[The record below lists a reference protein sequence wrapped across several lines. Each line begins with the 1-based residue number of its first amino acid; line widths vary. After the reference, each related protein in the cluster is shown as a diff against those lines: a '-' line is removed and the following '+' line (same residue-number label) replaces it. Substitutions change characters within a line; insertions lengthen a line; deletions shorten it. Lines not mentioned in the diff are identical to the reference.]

1 MKNSKYIL
9 MLFAA
14 FVAGIMVTGC
24 SESNELTE
32 IVKPKEANPEQ
43 EKLSDEVSK
52 KLETLPG
59 VSDVYIEI
67 NENSDNEEKVYFFN
81 YEQLID
87 HKNPAAGTF
96 KQRLCMKYVSQ
107 EAPVVLYTHGYEMGD
122 SAHQIRTTD
131 LATHLNANTLS
142 VEHRYFNKSLPEAAD
157 DLNFTYLWTDQAA
170 ADLHAVVSMMKNNF
184 FKQNKWISTGISKD
198 GITTALYAYYSDK
211 NGWDDI
217 DLYVPF
223 CAPFLPAT
231 PTCSDDIRVGQYLYN
246 NCGAGYDAN
255 SEMGIAYAR
264 LKKMPVAIANN
275 KMLRE
280 ACIKYFYQKDP
291 KTYLEVINTFGR
303 TEEDVTCALI
313 YAMLMQTFSKFAD
326 FPFNTWA
333 KLVPDVDKAIADATT
348 EKEIA
353 ARDEAIG
360 HFTTFAFM
368 TEKELTDS
376 LEALAMNDI
385 TGGEDADS
393 YQSSRAALTDTELLN
408 LRNTL
413 LSMPYYVQAARELG
427 NIAIDFSMLEGTSIS
442 SNRAYAISDV
452 FLNHTHMQR
461 YASQWDGGR
470 LMNDFRSWVKTQSKF
485 KMIFVYSSDDPWT
498 GGAIDDTT
506 NPKVTK
512 IVNKGGCHHD
522 AFLNTG
528 IYTADASQKIIAAI
542 KSYIGL

>member
-1 MKNSKYIL
+1 

-32 IVKPKEANPEQ
+32 IVKPKEANPEP

-67 NENSDNEEKVYFFN
+67 NEESEKEEKVYFFN

-107 EAPVVLYTHGYEMGD
+107 EAPVVLYTHGYEMAD
-122 SAHQIRTTD
+122 SAHQIRSIN
-131 LATHLNANTLS
+131 LATHLNANLLS

-157 DLNFTYLWTDQAA
+157 NLNFTYLWTDQAA

-231 PTCSDDIRVGQYLYN
+231 PTCSDDIRMGQYLYN

-264 LKKMPVAIANN
+264 LKQMPVAIANN

-291 KTYLEVINTFGR
+291 QRYLEVINTFGR
-303 TEEDVTCALI
+303 TEEDVTCGLI
-313 YAMLMQTFSKFAD
+313 YSMLMQTFSKFAD
-326 FPFNTWA
+326 LPFNTWA

-368 TEKELTDS
+368 NEKELADS
-376 LEALAMNDI
+376 LVALAMKDI
-385 TGGEDADS
+385 KGGEDAYS
-393 YQSSRAALTDTELLN
+393 YQSSRAALTDIELLKY
-408 LRNTL
+408 RNIEP
-413 LSMPYYVQAARELG
+413 SMPYLVQAARELG
-427 NIAIDFSMLEGTSIS
+427 NVAVDFSMLEGTSIS
-442 SNRAYAISDV
+442 SARAYSISDV
-452 FLNHTHMQR
+452 FENHTRMQR

-485 KMIFVYSSDDPWT
+485 KMIFVYNSDDPWT

-506 NPKVTK
+506 NPNVTK
-512 IVNKGGCHHD
+512 IVNKGGCHND
-522 AFLNTG
+522 AFLNKKV
-528 IYTADASQKIIAAI
+528 YTADASQKIIAAI

>member
-1 MKNSKYIL
+1 M
-9 MLFAA
+9 A
-14 FVAGIMVTGC
+14 
-24 SESNELTE
+24 
-32 IVKPKEANPEQ
+32 
-43 EKLSDEVSK
+43 
-52 KLETLPG
+52 
-59 VSDVYIEI
+59 
-67 NENSDNEEKVYFFN
+67 
-81 YEQLID
+81 
-87 HKNPAAGTF
+87 
-96 KQRLCMKYVSQ
+96 
-107 EAPVVLYTHGYEMGD
+107 D

-142 VEHRYFNKSLPEAAD
+142 VEHRYFNKSLPEAVD

-184 FKQNKWISTGISKD
+184 FKQNKWISTGNSKD

-217 DLYVPF
+217 DLYAPF

-264 LKKMPVAIANN
+264 LKKMPVAIAKN

-291 KTYLEVINTFGR
+291 KTYLEIINTFGR
-303 TEEDVTCALI
+303 TEEDVTCGLI
-313 YAMLMQTFSKFAD
+313 YSMLMQTFSKFAE

-360 HFTTFAFM
+360 HFATFAFM

-376 LEALAMNDI
+376 LEALATNDI
-385 TGGEDADS
+385 AGGEDPDS
-393 YQSSRAALTDTELLN
+393 HQSSRAALTDTELLN

-522 AFLNTG
+522 AFLDRR